1 MSHFEWLQLLLYVIQ
16 KEFSRRVEKAFDRLQ
31 VRRKI
36 MSNYLLYGS
45 EMSYFSGKARA
56 YLRWKGID
64 FEERNSDERFYNEVC
79 IPRIG
84 YPMIPL
90 VITPDDQTIQ
100 DTTLIMDYFEQI
112 EDAGPSLTASGP
124 VQQLGLAQK

>member
-1 MSHFEWLQLLLYVIQ
+1 MS
-16 KEFSRRVEKAFDRLQ
+16 D
-31 VRRKI
+31 
-36 MSNYLLYGS
+36 YLLDGS
-45 EMSYFSGKARA
+45 EMFYFSGKARA

-64 FEERNSDERFYNEVC
+64 FEERNSDEKFYNEVC

-100 DTTLIMDYFEQI
+100 NTTLIMDYFEQL
-112 EDAGPSLTASGP
+112 EMPDHH
-124 VQQLGLAQK
+124 

>member
-1 MSHFEWLQLLLYVIQ
+1 MS
-16 KEFSRRVEKAFDRLQ
+16 D
-31 VRRKI
+31 
-36 MSNYLLYGS
+36 YLLDGS
-45 EMSYFSGKARA
+45 EMFYFSGKARA

-64 FEERNSDERFYNEVC
+64 FEERNSDEKFYNEVC

-100 DTTLIMDYFEQI
+100 DTTLIMDYFEQL
-112 EDAGPSLTASGP
+112 EMPDHH
-124 VQQLGLAQK
+124 